1 MRDTAVTQYSAYVK
15 DQVEALKTDT
25 DEFAKLYQE
34 GKNDEAKAK
43 YAAARIHY
51 ERIEPIAEKSYGKTL
66 DLKLDARETD
76 LEEGNVQ
83 EWTGWHKIEKDLWQ
97 PKADA
102 NDGKEYKPLTTEE
115 RKQISEKLVKDTQE
129 LYDYVHSDEFKLD
142 AFQIS
147 NGAKELLDEVVNT
160 KLTGE
165 EENWSHTD
173 LSDFQGNVDG
183 AKVDYE
189 NLLPILQKKN
199 PELAKTLQEKF
210 DAVQKI
216 LDKYKQDDGFKPY
229 NELSKE
235 EVRELSDAVTALAEP
250 VSQMTETVAGGE
262 SAEGKS
268 GDTSSS
274 KPAASSES
282 SAGASQDA
290 SEPAAGTSSATAK

>member
-1 MRDTAVTQYSAYVK
+1 M
-15 DQVEALKTDT
+15 
-25 DEFAKLYQE
+25 
-34 GKNDEAKAK
+34 
-43 YAAARIHY
+43 
-51 ERIEPIAEKSYGKTL
+51 
-66 DLKLDARETD
+66 
-76 LEEGNVQ
+76 
-83 EWTGWHKIEKDLWQ
+83 
-97 PKADA
+97 
-102 NDGKEYKPLTTEE
+102 
-115 RKQISEKLVKDTQE
+115 
-129 LYDYVHSDEFKLD
+129 
-142 AFQIS
+142 
-147 NGAKELLDEVVNT
+147 
-160 KLTGE
+160 
-165 EENWSHTD
+165 
-173 LSDFQGNVDG
+173 
-183 AKVDYE
+183 DYE

-268 GDTSSS
+268 DDTSSS

>member
-1 MRDTAVTQYSAYVK
+1 M
-15 DQVEALKTDT
+15 
-25 DEFAKLYQE
+25 
-34 GKNDEAKAK
+34 
-43 YAAARIHY
+43 H
-51 ERIEPIAEKSYGKTL
+51 
-66 DLKLDARETD
+66 
-76 LEEGNVQ
+76 
-83 EWTGWHKIEKDLWQ
+83 GWHKIEKDLWQ

-102 NDGKEYKPLTTEE
+102 NGGKEYKPLTTEE
-115 RKQISEKLVKDTQE
+115 RKQVSETLVKDTQE
-129 LYDYVHSDEFKLD
+129 LYDYVHSDKFKLD

-216 LDKYKQDDGFKPY
+216 LDKYKQGDGFKPY
-229 NELSKE
+229 DELSKE

-268 GDTSSS
+268 DDTSSS